1 MTRRRE
7 ALAAA
12 LTAAAALVV
21 AALVLEVWKADLRA
35 PFADTGDAALN
46 LVLIKDT
53 IENAWYFE
61 NSHLGAP
68 AGLEL
73 YDYPV
78 INGEALSVALFHL
91 LAIGSNDPALVL
103 NLFFLLTFPL
113 AALTSF
119 LVLRRLGAEP
129 LAAGVCSVLY
139 AVLPYHFVRGEF
151 HVFLAAYYAVP
162 VGAYLALAVLGGDD
176 LLRGRRGALATA
188 GLAALVAVASGSFY
202 YSVFTVI
209 LVGAAGIL
217 RFVAVRDRRSLV
229 AGGVVVAVIGAVSLL
244 QLAPTIAYRAANG
257 RNETVA
263 KRFAFESEVYAL
275 KLTDLLLPID
285 QHRVGVLARGKES
298 YRIHSPPGDARA
310 ASLGLVASLGFVW
323 LVAVVLATLAGRRAP
338 GRHPDLGLLT
348 IVSFLFAT
356 IGGLGAFVG
365 SIWPETRAWNRL
377 SVFIAFFC
385 LAAVAL
391 GLSRLRS
398 RLRTPLYGAVLAAV
412 LVVGILD
419 QTTST
424 FAPSYDGVAR
434 QWRRD
439 DGFFEQLDER
449 LREGAMVVQ
458 LPYETFPEP
467 PNAFNGGYEPARAYL
482 HSDDLR
488 WSYAAMRGRDDW
500 AAANAV
506 KPAPELV
513 PAARR
518 AGFAGILLDRAAA
531 APTAEPELRR
541 AVGAPELA
549 SADGRYV
556 FFRL

>member
-1 MTRRRE
+1 MTRRAE
-7 ALAAA
+7 ALVAA
-12 LTAAAALVV
+12 LAAAAALVV
-21 AALVLEVWKADLRA
+21 AAVVLELWNADLRA
-35 PFADTGDAALN
+35 PFADTGDATLN

-53 IENAWYFE
+53 IENTWYFE

-78 INGEALSVALFHL
+78 INGEALNVALFHV
-91 LAIGSNDPALVL
+91 LAIGSDDPALIL

-113 AALTSF
+113 AALTAF
-119 LVLRRLGAEP
+119 LVLRRLCAEP
-129 LAAGVCSVLY
+129 LAAGVCAVLY
-139 AVLPYHFVRGEF
+139 AVLPYHFVRGEV

-162 VGAYLALAVLGGDD
+162 VGAYLALAVLGGAE
-176 LLRGRRGALATA
+176 LLRGRRVMLATA
-188 GLAALVAVASGSFY
+188 GLATLVGVASGSFY

-209 LVGAAGIL
+209 LIAAAGIL
-217 RFVAVRDRRSLV
+217 RFVAARDRRALF
-229 AGGVVVAVIGAVSLL
+229 AAGVVVAIVGAVSLL

-285 QHRVGVLARGKES
+285 QHRVGALARAKES
-298 YRIHSPPGDARA
+298 YRVHSPPGDARA

-323 LVAVVLATLAGRRAP
+323 LVAAVLAAVAGWRPP

-356 IGGLGAFVG
+356 VGGLGAFAG
-365 SIWPETRAWNRL
+365 SVWPETRAWNRL

-398 RLRTPLYGAVLAAV
+398 SLRTPLYVAVLAAV
-412 LVVGILD
+412 LLIGVLD

-424 FAPSYDGVAR
+424 FAPPYDGVAR

-439 DGFFEQLDER
+439 DEFFERLDER
-449 LREGAMVVQ
+449 LSEGAMVVQ

-467 PNAFNGGYEPARAYL
+467 PNAFNAGYEPAKAYL

-500 AAANAV
+500 AALNAV

-513 PAARR
+513 AAARR

-531 APTAEPELRR
+531 PTAEPDLRR
-541 AVGAPELA
+541 VVGAPDLA